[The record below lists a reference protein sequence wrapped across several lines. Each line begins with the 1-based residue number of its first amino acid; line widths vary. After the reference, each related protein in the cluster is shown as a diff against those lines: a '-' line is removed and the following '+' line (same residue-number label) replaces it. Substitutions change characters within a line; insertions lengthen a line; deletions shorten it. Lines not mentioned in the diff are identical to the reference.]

1 MPSLSRADILRLF
14 EALNRELRRASVRGD
29 VHLVGGAVMC
39 LAFGARDATGDVDA
53 SFEPALAV
61 REAAL
66 RVAAM
71 EGISDHWLNDAA
83 KAYLSDHG
91 TFDPFLERSHL
102 RVFSADG
109 RYMLAMKCLA
119 MRIGEGYRDEE
130 DVRFLLRHLGIER
143 FEDALEVIGRYY
155 PIGEFPKT
163 AISALRELLA
173 AGGSR

>member
-1 MPSLSRADILRLF
+1 MPPLSRADILRLF
-14 EALNRELRRASVRGD
+14 EALNRELRRADVRGD

-39 LAFGARDATGDVDA
+39 LAFGARDSTGDVDA
-53 SFEPALAV
+53 TFEPSLAV

-66 RVAAM
+66 RVAAA

-83 KAYLSDHG
+83 KAYLSDRG
-91 TFDPFLERSHL
+91 SFDPFLEHSHL

-130 DVRFLLRHLGIER
+130 DIRFLLRHLGIER

-155 PIGEFPKT
+155 PVGEYPKT
-163 AISALRELLA
+163 AIAALRELLA
-173 AGGSR
+173 EGRSR